1 LRGALPALFAVALL
15 CAPAASAA
23 ERHGYIVQLK
33 VAPVS
38 SYTGGTKG
46 IPATSPLATGKRVS
60 RSDAAVKEYRSF
72 LADRQAALL
81 AKVGSPKPTYSYR
94 MAFAGF
100 AADLTAEEA
109 DTLKHSPQVAR
120 VWRDAL
126 AQPQTNPTPDDLLG
140 GHNGD
145 GAAYLGLTTG
155 LWPQLGG
162 PNHAGEGVIVGDI
175 DTGITP
181 EHPSFADRPGPNHL
195 YRGPAYDPPEVWDG
209 ACQGGEDFPTSSC
222 NNKLIG
228 ARYYVAGFGADR
240 VDPSGFLS
248 PRDDDGHGSHTASTA
263 AGNFGVDPSI
273 AGNDLGVDEISGI
286 APRAYIAAYKV
297 CWESDV
303 APAGCSNADSVA
315 AIDDAVADG
324 VDVINYSIGSS
335 SSSLIDPVAIAFLG
349 ATDAGVF
356 VASSAG
362 NDGPGAGTVG
372 SPNSVPWLT
381 SVAASSLAR
390 TFQADATINSPGS
403 DPLTVHGASV
413 TNALDE
419 SPIVDAA
426 TSGTAGTDPA
436 DAELCEPDSLDP
448 AKVDGAV
455 VLCKRGDNARI
466 DKSRNVQLA
475 GGVGMILY
483 NVSDAQELVTDTHW
497 VPSVHISFSD
507 GVAVK
512 NLIKP
517 GATAEL
523 TAGTATPFNP
533 GGVLAAFSS
542 RGPQTAVPD
551 IAKPD
556 VAAPGVNIL
565 AAASPRP
572 ADSTELVPGEL
583 FQSISGT
590 SMASPHVAG
599 SAALLTQLHPLFTPA
614 EIKSSLM
621 TTANPEKVLKEDG
634 VTPAGPFDRGSG
646 EIDPN
651 KAADP
656 GLVLDV
662 TTDDYLG
669 YLSGQDPTLFAGTP
683 PDPIAATDLNL
694 PSISN
699 SQVPGRLTTT
709 RTFTGVTQVAK
720 RWDVAVNVDGWTA
733 TASPRSFTLKPGAQQ
748 TVTFTFT
755 KASATPL
762 NAYRFGEAA
771 LVSGTSTVRLP
782 VSLKAIALKAPSPV
796 TASTTAASGSKQFTV
811 QSGFAGPLTAQGFG
825 LAAPVLHAGEHV
837 SATSGNPN
845 LSGTDPGTDLFPV
858 TVPAGSQ
865 LFATRISNV
874 DGGDPNTDLD
884 LFVYRQNPNGSFSLV
899 GASAGGTAL
908 EHVELTFPTAGN
920 YLIAVVGFT
929 TADPDSVYDLTH
941 WVATDPTADNLTPP
955 PPAGMSVTGDP
966 VNAAIGQTV
975 PLTLNWAGVDA
986 PGTYM
991 GVITYHNGA
1000 TPSDANRVGLSLVEI
1015 TRSGAAATSVTS
1027 DDAGG
1032 ATTSAPDR
1040 FGVLGA
1046 TSAFGLKVKS
1056 AKVQGRT
1063 LVLRLRTAGHP
1074 ALRVSVKHGSRTVA
1088 KGAVAAVRSGTRT
1101 VKVRL
1106 SHRLQRGT
1114 RYSVRVTAVASGNRL
1129 ARTLRLK
1136 VH

>member
-1 LRGALPALFAVALL
+1 LRGALALFAVALL
-15 CAPAASAA
+15 GAPAASAA

-33 VAPVS
+33 AAPVS

-46 IPATSPLATGKRVS
+46 IPATSPQATGQRVS

-72 LADRQAALL
+72 LADRQSALL
-81 AKVGSPKPTYSYR
+81 AKIGSPKPTYSYR

-100 AADLTAEEA
+100 AADLTADEA

-126 AQPQTNPTPDDLLG
+126 AQPQASTPTPDELLG
-140 GHNGD
+140 GDNGD

-155 LWPQLGG
+155 LWPRLGG

-181 EHPSFADRPGPNHL
+181 EHPSFADRPGPNHA

-209 ACQGGEDFPTSSC
+209 TCQGGEDFPTSSC

-228 ARYYVAGFGADR
+228 ARYYVDGFGRDD

-263 AGNFGVDPSI
+263 AGNYGVDPSI
-273 AGNDLGVDEISGI
+273 QGNDLGVDLISGI

-297 CWESDV
+297 CWESDTV
-303 APAGCSNADSVA
+303 PAGCSNADSVA

-324 VDVINYSIGSS
+324 VDVINYSIGST

-362 NDGPGAGTVG
+362 NDGPAPGSVG

-390 TFQADATINSPGS
+390 TFQADATIHSGS
-403 DPLTVHGASV
+403 TTLTVSGASV
-413 TNALDE
+413 TGALPA
-419 SPIVDAA
+419 SPLADAE
-426 TSGTAGTDPA
+426 TSGLTGVDPA
-436 DAELCEPDSLDP
+436 DAELCEPGSLDP
-448 AKVDGAV
+448 AKVAGKV
-455 VLCKRGDNARI
+455 VLCLRGDNARI

-483 NVSDAQELVTDTHW
+483 NASDAQELVTDTHW

-512 NLIKP
+512 NLIEP
-517 GATAEL
+517 GATAAL
-523 TAGTATPFNP
+523 SAGTATPFEP

-599 SAALLTQLHPLFTPA
+599 SAALLSQLHPLFTPA

-634 VTPAGPFDRGSG
+634 VTPSGPFDRGSG
-646 EIDPN
+646 EIDPTT
-651 KAADP
+651 AADP

-662 TTDDYLG
+662 STDDYLG

-709 RTFTGVTQVAK
+709 RTFTAVTPVAK
-720 RWDVAVNVDGWTA
+720 RWDVSVNVDGWTA
-733 TASPRSFTLKPGAQQ
+733 TASPRSFTLKPGQQQ

-755 KASATPL
+755 KASTTPL
-762 NAYRFGEAA
+762 NVYRFGEAA
-771 LVSGTSTVRLP
+771 LVSSGATVRLP
-782 VSLKAIALKAPSPV
+782 VSLKGITLKAPSPV
-796 TASTTAASGSKQFTV
+796 TASTTASSGSKQFTV

-825 LAAPVLHAGEHV
+825 LAAPVVHAGEHIV
-837 SATSGNPN
+837 STSGSPN

-858 TVPAGSQ
+858 TVPSGSQ
-865 LFATRISNV
+865 LFAARLSNV
-874 DGGDPNTDLD
+874 DGGDPNSDLD
-884 LFVYRQNPNGSFSLV
+884 LFVYRQNPATGAFGLV
-899 GASAGGTAL
+899 GVSAGGTAL

-955 PPAGMSVTGDP
+955 PAAGMSVTGDP
-966 VNAAIGQTV
+966 VTASVGQNV
-975 PLTLNWAGVDA
+975 PLTLNWAGVDS

-991 GVITYHNGA
+991 GVITYHQGA
-1000 TPSDANRVGLSLVEI
+1000 TPTDANRVGLSLVEI
-1015 TRSGAAATSVTS
+1015 TRSGAAATSAPS
-1027 DDAGG
+1027 GDDG
-1032 ATTSAPDR
+1032 ASTSAPDR

-1046 TSAFGLKVKS
+1046 TGAFGLKVKS

-1063 LVLRLRTAGHP
+1063 LVLRVRTAGHP
-1074 ALRVSVKHGSRTVA
+1074 ALRVNVKRGSRIVA

-1114 RYSVRVTAVASGNRL
+1114 RYSVRVTAVASGSRL